1 MIDWKYQN
9 NSITGMDGVPE
20 GAVGFIYILT
30 DVAGFFYL
38 GKKSLYSTVT
48 KSALK
53 GTKRKRK
60 VTTESKWL
68 QYCSSNKYFKQLE
81 PWEIVERTIIDFA
94 YTKKHLSFLE
104 TEALFSLQVLRNPMS
119 KNRNIG
125 GKWFPADIPGNKK
138 E

>member
-1 MIDWKYQN
+1 MKPWVYEGKE
-9 NSITGMDGVPE
+9 ITSLKDVPE
-20 GAVGFIYILT
+20 GAYGFVYIIT
-30 DVAGFFYL
+30 DVTGYWYIGRKA
-38 GKKSLYSTVT
+38 LYSTVT
-48 KSALK
+48 RNPLK
-53 GTKRKRK
+53 GTKKKRR
-60 VTTESKWL
+60 VTTISKWL
-68 QYCSSNKYFKQLE
+68 EYCSSNKYFKQLE
-81 PWEIVERTIIDFA
+81 PWEIVDRTIIDFA

>member
-20 GAVGFIYILT
+20 GAVGFIYILK

-38 GKKSLYSTVT
+38 GKKNLYSTVT
-48 KSALK
+48 KAALK

>member
-1 MIDWKYQN
+1 MVEWKYQN
-9 NSITGMDGVPE
+9 KKVASIEDVPKGATG
-20 GAVGFIYILT
+20 FLYIIT
-30 DVAGFFYL
+30 CVSGYYYI

-48 KSALK
+48 RKPLK
-53 GTKRKRK
+53 GTKSKRK
-60 VTTESKWL
+60 VTKQSKW
-68 QYCSSNKYFKQLE
+68 QEYCSSNKYFKQLE
-81 PWEIVERTIIDFA
+81 PWEIVDRTIIEFA
-94 YTKKHLSFLE
+94 YTKKHLSFIE

>member
-1 MIDWKYQN
+1 MVNWKYQN
-9 NSITGMDGVPE
+9 KEITGMDGVPE
-20 GAVGFIYILT
+20 SAVGFTYILK

-38 GKKSLYSTVT
+38 GKKNLYSTVT
-48 KSALK
+48 KAALK

-68 QYCSSNKYFKQLE
+68 SYCSSNKYFKQLE
-81 PWEIVERTIIDFA
+81 PWEIVERTIIEFA
-94 YTKKHLSFLE
+94 YTRKHLSFLE
-104 TEALFSLQVLRNPMS
+104 TEALFTLQVLRNPMS

>member
-1 MIDWKYQN
+1 MVSWKYQN
-9 NSITGMDGVPE
+9 QEITDMDGVPE
-20 GAVGFIYILT
+20 GAYGFIYILT
-30 DVAGFFYL
+30 DVSGYFYL
-38 GKKSLYSTVT
+38 GKKNLYSTVT
-48 KSALK
+48 KKPLK
-53 GTKRKRK
+53 GTKKKRR
-60 VTTESKWL
+60 VTTVSKWL
-68 QYCSSNKYFKQLE
+68 DYCSSNKYFKQLE
-81 PWEIVERTIIDFA
+81 PWEIVDRTIIDFA

>member
-104 TEALFSLQVLRNPMS
+104 NEALFTLQVLRNPMS

>member
-1 MIDWKYQN
+1 MVSWKYQN
-9 NSITGMDGVPE
+9 KEITDMDGVPE
-20 GAVGFIYILT
+20 GAYGFIYILT
-30 DVAGFFYL
+30 DVSGYFYL
-38 GKKSLYSTVT
+38 GKKNLYSTIT
-48 KSALK
+48 KKPLK
-53 GTKRKRK
+53 GTKKKRV
-60 VTTESKWL
+60 VTTISKWL
-68 QYCSSNKYFKQLE
+68 EYCSSNKYFKQLE
-81 PWEIVERTIIDFA
+81 PWEIVDRTIIDFA